1 MLLGALDTLDVL
13 LGTLES
19 RGTTIVGSLASPP
32 LQVPAPLETED
43 EVVIDL
49 RAQGVLNPGGTH
61 GPPRISADIA
71 PGSESSSARG
81 SSFSGG

>member
-19 RGTTIVGSLASPP
+19 RGTAIVGSVAPP
-32 LQVPAPLETED
+32 VPLETED

-49 RAQGVLNPGGTH
+49 RTQSVLNPAGTH
-61 GPPRISADIA
+61 GPLRISADIA
-71 PGSESSSARG
+71 PSSESSSARG